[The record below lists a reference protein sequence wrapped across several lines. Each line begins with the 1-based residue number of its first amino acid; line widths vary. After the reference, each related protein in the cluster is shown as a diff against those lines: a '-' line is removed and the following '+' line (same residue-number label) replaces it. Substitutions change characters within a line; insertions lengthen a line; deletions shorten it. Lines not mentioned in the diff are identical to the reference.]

1 MLSKNQISR
10 IRLLHQKKYR
20 DELNLFIAEGE
31 KVVSELIASDFKIHS
46 IYATEEATI
55 GKLAAKA
62 GKRPYVEIIKEE
74 ELEKISALTTP
85 QGVLAVA
92 EVPKPLSVN
101 KINTQQL
108 ILVLD
113 EIKDPGNLGTII
125 RIADWFGFQDVV
137 CSENS
142 ADAFSPKVV
151 QAAMGSL
158 FRINILYAALP
169 AFLKEVTVAG
179 KLPVYGSLLDG
190 ENIYQAKLNKRGC
203 IIIGNESK
211 GISAALLPFITDKIS
226 IPSFSKGKID
236 SLNAAMAAAIVCSEF
251 RRRVEEEGR

>member
-1 MLSKNQISR
+1 MLSKNQISH
-10 IRLLHQKKYR
+10 IRSLHQKKYR

-31 KVVSELIASDFKIHS
+31 KVVSELETSHFKIHS
-46 IYATEEATI
+46 VYTTQDGAYS
-55 GKLAAKA
+55 KLVANA
-62 GKRPYVEIIKEE
+62 GKAYSVELIKDS

-85 QGVLAVA
+85 QGVLGVA
-92 EVPKPLSVN
+92 EIPKPSLVSE
-101 KINTQQL
+101 INTKQL

-125 RIADWFGFQDVV
+125 RIADWFGFEDIV

-158 FRINILYAALP
+158 FRMNVFYADLP
-169 AFLKEVTVAG
+169 AFLNQVAVAD
-179 KLPVYGSLLDG
+179 KLPVYGTLLKG
-190 ENIYQAKLNKRGC
+190 ENIYKANLNKRGC
-203 IIIGNESK
+203 IVVGNESK
-211 GISAALLPFITDKIS
+211 GISAAVLPFITDKIS
-226 IPSFSKGKID
+226 IPSFSKGKTD

-251 RRRVEEEGR
+251 RRRFEVG